1 MRLLL
6 DTHMAIWWLSGDVRM
21 PQATRAAVE
30 EAPEAMISA
39 VSLWELAIKQG
50 TGRLD
55 LPSGFVDALL
65 EDFTE
70 LAVRSE
76 HVRALR
82 GLPPIHRDPFDR
94 MLVAQAIVEGSTLV
108 TRDPEIMRY
117 GVPVIPS

>member
-1 MRLLL
+1 MKLLL
-6 DTHMAIWWLSGDVRM
+6 DTHMAIWWLAGDARM
-21 PQATRAAVE
+21 PEATIAAVE
-30 EAPEAMISA
+30 EAPEVMISA
-39 VSLWELAIKQG
+39 VSLWEIAIKQG

-70 LAVRSE
+70 LAVRAE

-108 TRDPEIMRY
+108 TRDAEIARY
-117 GVPVIPS
+117 DVPVLPS